1 MILTGPPEKTVTDRT
16 IQYIH
21 EVKFNICLVIIYL
34 ELELCLEDSL
44 SICQQVA
51 SGMSYLASL
60 HFVHRDLAT
69 RNCLV
74 GTGLVV
80 KIADFGLARDI
91 YSSDYYKVRTDRAI
105 QYINKVSLV

>member
-1 MILTGPPEKTVTDRT
+1 MKL
-16 IQYIH
+16 
-21 EVKFNICLVIIYL
+21 YL
-34 ELELCLEDSL
+34 EDFL

-51 SGMSYLASL
+51 SGMSYLSTL

-74 GTGLVV
+74 GTGLAV

-91 YSSDYYKVRTDRAI
+91 YSSDYYKVFQTI
-105 QYINKVSLV
+105 LYLIILL